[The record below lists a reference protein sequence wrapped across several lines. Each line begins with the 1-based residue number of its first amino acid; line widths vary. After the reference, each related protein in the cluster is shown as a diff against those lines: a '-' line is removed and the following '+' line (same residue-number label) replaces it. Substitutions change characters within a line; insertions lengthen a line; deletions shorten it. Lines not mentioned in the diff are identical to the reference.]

1 MESRNNISRRAIV
14 KSSLFGFMAVS
25 IPGIVNSKNIFAIG
39 DDEKSKP
46 DNLPLRYPSIDDE
59 IVSEVVGASHFNLD
73 RVKELVN
80 HRPELSRATWDW
92 GFGDWETAI
101 GAASHVGR
109 RDIVEYLISMGARP
123 DIFTFASLGNY
134 EAVKSILENQ
144 PEIHFNGGP
153 HGISL
158 LRHADAGLDPENLTS
173 SQIKSYKK
181 LISYLEKLEEKR
193 GKTEYIETL
202 EKEKYLGDY
211 KYGEGPNDGFT
222 IKLNMRKLLSLG
234 KIGKFGGALYQIEEN
249 TFIYNGTTSVKITF
263 KMEND
268 KVSSLTVHEPDL
280 VLTAKKVA

>member
-1 MESRNNISRRAIV
+1 MENKNNMTRRALV
-14 KSSLFGFMAVS
+14 KSSILGAFAVS
-25 IPGIVNSKNIFAIG
+25 IPNIIYSKNILP
-39 DDEKSKP
+39 DDDQP
-46 DNLPLRYPSIDDE
+46 TDQLPSRYPSIDDV

-109 RDIVEYLISMGARP
+109 RDIIEYLISMGARP
-123 DIFTFASLGNY
+123 DVFTFAALGNY
-134 EAVKSILENQ
+134 EAVKSMMENQ
-144 PEIHFNGGP
+144 SGIHFNGGP

-158 LRHADAGLDPENLTS
+158 LRHANAGLSSENLS
-173 SQIKSYKK
+173 KQQIKSYNK
-181 LISYLEKLEEKR
+181 LVDYLEKLEEKN
-193 GKTEYIETL
+193 GKPEYLETL

-222 IKLNMRKLLSLG
+222 IKLNMRDLLSLG
-234 KIGKFGGALYQIEEN
+234 KLGKFGGALYQIDETN
-249 TFIYNGTTSVKITF
+249 FIYNGTTSVKINFTI
-263 KMEND
+263 ENN
-268 KVSSLTVHEPDL
+268 KVISLTIHEPDL